1 MFLPSFSGLRA
12 KRRLAGAL
20 FVTSLVLAPPSA
32 SAQAGPDAMTKE
44 SAAVVKAAF
53 LADLDV
59 MRGKFIGLAEAFPP
73 DKYSWRP
80 MEGVR
85 SVAEVLMLIASEG
98 YGFAPTSLGGKAAL
112 SRDEMGALS
121 KITEKAQVIN
131 HLTKG
136 FAHAKQALEAIDP
149 ATLVG
154 RRRAMGQERTTPEIV
169 LFVAGDMHE
178 HLGQLIAYA
187 RMNRIVPPWSK

>member
-1 MFLPSFSGLRA
+1 MSLYSTSIRRA
-12 KRRLAGAL
+12 MRCLAGVL
-20 FVTSLVLAPPSA
+20 FGASLVFASSPA
-32 SAQAGPDAMTKE
+32 SAQAPPDGMTKE
-44 SAAVVKAAF
+44 SAAMVKAAF

-59 MRGKFIGLAEAFPP
+59 MRGKFLGLAEAFPP

-112 SRDEMGALS
+112 SRDEMGPLS
-121 KITEKAQVIN
+121 KISDKAQVIS
-131 HLTKG
+131 HLTKS

-149 ATLVG
+149 ATLVA
-154 RRRAMGQERTTPEIV
+154 RRRAMGQDRTTPEIV
-169 LFVAGDMHE
+169 LFVAITNE
-178 HLGQLIAYA
+178 
-187 RMNRIVPPWSK
+187 

>member
-1 MFLPSFSGLRA
+1 MLRA
-12 KRRLAGAL
+12 SISGRRANGLIAGVL
-20 FVTSLVLAPPSA
+20 LVAGVLVPSSA

-53 LADLDV
+53 LADLEV

-73 DKYSWRP
+73 DKYTWRP
-80 MEGVR
+80 MDGVR

-112 SRDEMGALS
+112 SREEMAPLS
-121 KITEKAQVIN
+121 KITDKQQVVGHVTKA
-131 HLTKG
+131 

-154 RRRAMGQERTTPEIV
+154 RRKAMGQERTTPEVV